1 MNFTCFSM
9 NTVKTTYRN
18 HYGTSFYVGFFS
30 FTKMFF
36 LHWMKKLFNVPMS
49 SSLSNNCVTY
59 VGTWGL
65 KRAAW
70 GRGEASNLRVDMGP
84 EWSE

>member
-1 MNFTCFSM
+1 MKLYLFFYEYRQ
-9 NTVKTTYRN
+9 TTYRI

-30 FTKMFF
+30 FTKMF
-36 LHWMKKLFNVPMS
+36 LYWMKKTFNVPMS
-49 SSLSNNCVTY
+49 SSLTYDCVTY

-65 KRAAW
+65 KGAAW
-70 GRGEASNLRVDMGP
+70 GRGEASNLWVDMGP